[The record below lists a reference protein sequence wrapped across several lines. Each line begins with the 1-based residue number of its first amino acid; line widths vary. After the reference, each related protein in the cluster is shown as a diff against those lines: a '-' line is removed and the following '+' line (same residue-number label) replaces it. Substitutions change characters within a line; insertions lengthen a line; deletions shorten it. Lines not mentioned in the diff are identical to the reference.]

1 MDTRQLLTFITLA
14 ETLNYP
20 RAAERLQY
28 APSTLHRHIQLLEE
42 ELGLPLFSKAGRQ
55 LLLTEEGRRL
65 LPEAK
70 IAYEK
75 CRDFLFS
82 AHGESTHSISVGG
95 CELNTSYA
103 LRDFLQG
110 FASAHPEV
118 GYSMTTSPNSD
129 APDLLRSGATDLCFY
144 YSRQLRRPQGLSFVP
159 LYCEPICCCAPA
171 DSPLLRRKGL
181 RFEDLGGVPVVHSHD
196 SCYAF
201 IDYCDQMKRRNLPV
215 GQTQLLGGLSL
226 VAKQAQKLGAV
237 MLMPSHGLAALEAD
251 YGVRPLDMADS
262 LSSFWQCLVFRNA
275 DELSGSQRLLVRE
288 AVAFAR
294 AECESRP
301 DLYKAPP
308 SYDHYLAEIPL

>member
-70 IAYEK
+70 VAYEK
-75 CRDFLFS
+75 CRDFLS
-82 AHGESTHSISVGG
+82 AAHGESTHSISVGG

-110 FASAHPEV
+110 FAAAHPEV

-129 APDLLRSGATDLCFY
+129 APDLLRSGAIDLCFY
-144 YSRQLRRPQGLSFVP
+144 YSRTIRRPKGLSFVP
-159 LYCEPICCCAPA
+159 LYREPICCCAPA
-171 DSPLLRRKGL
+171 GSPLLKKKNL
-181 RFEDLGGVPVVHSHD
+181 RFEDLAYVPVVHSHD

-201 IDYCDQMKRRNLPV
+201 IDYREQMKKRGIPTGKTL
-215 GQTQLLGGLSL
+215 LLGGMSL
-226 VAKQAQKLGAV
+226 VAQQAQKLNAL
-237 MLMPSHGLAALEAD
+237 MLMPAHGLAALQAD
-251 YGVRPLDMADS
+251 FGVLPLSMAEP
-262 LSSFWQCLVFRNA
+262 LSSFWQTIVFRNA
-275 DELSGSQRLLVRE
+275 DELSYREQLLIRS
-288 AVAFAR
+288 AVDFAR
-294 AECESRP
+294 RECEAHP
-301 DLYKAPP
+301 DLYVAPP
-308 SYDHYLAEIPL
+308 SYEPYLAELQL